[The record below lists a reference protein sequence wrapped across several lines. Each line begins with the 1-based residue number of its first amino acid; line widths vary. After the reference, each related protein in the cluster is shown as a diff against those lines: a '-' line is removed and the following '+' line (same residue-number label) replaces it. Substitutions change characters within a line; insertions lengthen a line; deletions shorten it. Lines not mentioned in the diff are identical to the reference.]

1 MNISGRDLKFIN
13 FKVLAV
19 FLDRVLIRHSFIGQL
34 LERTNFGVM
43 LRLMLG
49 EDLVIE
55 RFEFGDGG
63 IVCETER

>member
-1 MNISGRDLKFIN
+1 MF
-13 FKVLAV
+13 F
-19 FLDRVLIRHSFIGQL
+19 DRCLIGHSFIDQL
-34 LERTNFGVM
+34 LERLNFGAMV
-43 LRLMLG
+43 RLMLG